1 MILGKHI
8 LSDARCCIPPITNWP
23 SQSTQLPT
31 DSFGSSAHR
40 LSSHVCKE
48 ICFAVSNALS
58 PTETP
63 LGCTVRFEGWENS
76 SEITARCD
84 SVGAAVKWE
93 MGSGRKGE
101 MPEMHEEQQRD
112 TQWAGP
118 GQGMLGAAAFGA
130 EMPKRAA

>member
-40 LSSHVCKE
+40 PSSHVCKE

-84 SVGAAVKWE
+84 FSRCC
-93 MGSGRKGE
+93 S
-101 MPEMHEEQQRD
+101 
-112 TQWAGP
+112 
-118 GQGMLGAAAFGA
+118 
-130 EMPKRAA
+130 